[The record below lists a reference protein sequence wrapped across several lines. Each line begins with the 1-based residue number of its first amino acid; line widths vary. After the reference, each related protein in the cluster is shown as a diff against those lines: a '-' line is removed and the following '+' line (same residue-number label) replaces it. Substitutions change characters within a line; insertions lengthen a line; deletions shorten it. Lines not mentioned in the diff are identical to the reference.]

1 MNERKPLASPVSF
14 YYTVIM
20 LAVYLLLAI
29 VILTQQWPADLPQ
42 NNRIILAVTL
52 LLYVLYRGYR
62 LMKKRK
68 DEKQRDAS

>member
-14 YYTVIM
+14 YFTVIM

-42 NNRIILAVTL
+42 SNRIILAVTL

-62 LMKKRK
+62 LMKKRR
-68 DEKQRDAS
+68 DEKQAEQE

>member
-14 YYTVIM
+14 YFTVMM

-42 NNRIILAVTL
+42 SNRIILAVTL
-52 LLYVLYRGYR
+52 CLYVLYRGYR
-62 LMKKRK
+62 LMKKRR
-68 DEKQRDAS
+68 DEKQSDAS